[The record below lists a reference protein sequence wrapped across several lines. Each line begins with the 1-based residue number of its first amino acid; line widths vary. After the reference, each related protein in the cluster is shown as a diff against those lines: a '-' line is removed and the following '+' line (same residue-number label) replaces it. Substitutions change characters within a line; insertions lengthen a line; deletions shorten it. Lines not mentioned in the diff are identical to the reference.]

1 MSETRSEAAVRAD
14 GGTGSVTG
22 PPADE
27 VGRDGNRRALG
38 SRCCAPELTIE
49 LRQPQAEEQAVT
61 HQLLGHPIR
70 LQILDILT
78 RNPGKICVCDL
89 AEALPVK
96 QPTVSHHLR
105 ILRESGLVRSVT
117 RGLWAFYY
125 VDRYRIARLATEL
138 RGFLETIEEN
148 VVNPTGAVQR

>member
-1 MSETRSEAAVRAD
+1 M
-14 GGTGSVTG
+14 
-22 PPADE
+22 
-27 VGRDGNRRALG
+27 
-38 SRCCAPELTIE
+38 
-49 LRQPQAEEQAVT
+49 T
-61 HQLLGHPIR
+61 HQLLGHAIR

-117 RGLWAFYY
+117 RGLWAYYY
-125 VDRYRIARLATEL
+125 VDRYQMARLAREL
-138 RGFLETIEEN
+138 RGFLETIEQHVEN
-148 VVNPTGAVQR
+148 RKGTARR